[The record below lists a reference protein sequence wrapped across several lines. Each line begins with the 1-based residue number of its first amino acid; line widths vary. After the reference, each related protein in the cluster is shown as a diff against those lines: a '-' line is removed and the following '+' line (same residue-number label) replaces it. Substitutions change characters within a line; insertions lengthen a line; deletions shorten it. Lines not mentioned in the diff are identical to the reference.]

1 MAHGISRG
9 VFKLVRISTL
19 IKKKGYKRIS
29 TDGHKRFDN
38 SLKSK
43 YQSTQLSELKL
54 QCVKNRDDEG
64 PLLS

>member
-9 VFKLVRISTL
+9 VLKLVQISTL
-19 IKKKGYKRIS
+19 IKKKSYKKKGYKRIS

-54 QCVKNRDDEG
+54 HCKKPRR
-64 PLLS
+64 